1 MTYLLNFILISHKR
15 TINLHRISFIWV
27 IPRYM
32 PLQMIIYKFFFLIYY
47 FLCPERKWYFPS
59 LFSASNPPIRD
70 SPYLGKTPTFNKV
83 RRSVERIYFRFL
95 HSLPSS
101 PWFSPTQGWHYQLET
116 FISPFPFTSNSAHWP
131 QHLCPFLPLWAG
143 DPPKKP
149 LTHRLL

>member
-1 MTYLLNFILISHKR
+1 MHLFLICMCCGLCASDQLQRGLEKHFYGLLGC
-15 TINLHRISFIWV
+15 
-27 IPRYM
+27 
-32 PLQMIIYKFFFLIYY
+32 FFLIYY